1 MDEKMNSEVKERW
14 IEALE
19 SGKFPQT
26 HRTLADA
33 NGFCCLGVLCEIAV
47 EDQVVTRGSHLGFA
61 DEGIVYYEGENGFAS
76 AMLPEDVWMW
86 AGLPNENPLVWIKDV
101 VRIIGHEIPDFET
114 SISSSVTLATLND
127 RGLSFEEIAK
137 VIRELL

>member
-1 MDEKMNSEVKERW
+1 MNEKMNSEVKDRW

-33 NGFCCLGVLCEIAV
+33 NGYCCLGVLCEVAL
-47 EDQVVTRGSHLGFA
+47 EDEIVTKELHVG
-61 DEGIVYYEGENGFAS
+61 DEGIFYYEGENGFAS

-86 AGLPNENPLVWIKDV
+86 AGLPDENPYVLVKDV
-101 VRIIGHEIPDFET
+101 VRVIGHEIPDFET